1 MVTGLC
7 DCRDAFAATLLDL
20 AAEDPRV
27 VAVVN
32 DSVGSSKLGAFRT
45 AFPQRLVNV
54 GIAEQDQIGIAA
66 GLSGGGMVP
75 FVSGASCF
83 LTARAMEQI
92 KVDLAYSRRH
102 VVLCAQSPGVGYGEL
117 GPTHQSIED
126 LAWLRAIDGLTV
138 VVPADPVETSA
149 VLRWAASYDGPVF
162 VRVSRTPVPA
172 IHDASYEFVPG
183 KAVTVREGGDV
194 TLAANGIVLHRALA
208 AADLLAAE
216 GVSAR
221 VLSMASV
228 KPLDVDAVVAAAR
241 ETGAIVTVEE
251 AVATG
256 GLGGA
261 VAETVVSHHPVPMAL
276 LGFSGFCSTGS
287 SEYLIDKAGMTPE
300 GIASAAR
307 GVLARKA

>member
-1 MVTGLC
+1 VSALY
-7 DCRDAFAATLLDL
+7 DCRDAFVATLLDL

-32 DSVGSSKLGAFRT
+32 DSLGSSKLTAFRDT
-45 AFPQRLVNV
+45 FPQRVVNV
-54 GIAEQDQIGIAA
+54 GIAEQDQVGIAA
-66 GLSGGGMVP
+66 GLAGGGMVP

-83 LTARAMEQI
+83 MTARAMEQI

-126 LAWLRAIDGLTV
+126 LAWLRAVDGMTV
-138 VVPADPVETSA
+138 VVPADPVETTA
-149 VLRWAASYDGPVF
+149 VLRWAAAYDGPVF

-172 IHDASYEFVPG
+172 VHEASYQFAPG
-183 KAVTVREGGDV
+183 RSVTLRDGEDV
-194 TLAANGIVLHRALA
+194 TLVANGTVLHRALA

-216 GVSAR
+216 GISAR

-228 KPLDVDAVVAAAR
+228 KPLDVDAVVKAAR
-241 ETGAIVTVEE
+241 ETGGLVTVEE
-251 AVATG
+251 ALSAG

-261 VAETVVSHHPVPMAL
+261 VAETVVTRHPVPVAL
-276 LGFSGFCSTGS
+276 LGFGGFCSTGS
-287 SEYLIDKAGMTPE
+287 SEYLVDKAGMTPE
-300 GIASAAR
+300 GIAAAAR
-307 GVLARKA
+307 GVVARKA

>member
-1 MVTGLC
+1 MTALY
-7 DCRDAFAATLLDL
+7 DCRDAFVATLLDL
-20 AAEDPRV
+20 AAADPRV

-32 DSVGSSKLGAFRT
+32 DSVGSSKLGPFRK
-45 AFPQRLVNV
+45 AFPERLVNV
-54 GIAEQDQIGIAA
+54 GIAEQDQVGIAA
-66 GLSGGGMVP
+66 GLAGGGMVP

-138 VVPADPVETSA
+138 VVPADPVETAS
-149 VLRWAASYDGPVF
+149 VLRWAASNDGPVF

-172 IHDASYEFVPG
+172 IHAASYEFVPG
-183 KAVTVREGGDV
+183 KAATVREGADV
-194 TLAANGIVLHRALA
+194 TLVANGIVLHRALA

-216 GVSAR
+216 GVSVR

-228 KPLDVDAVVAAAR
+228 KPLDLEAVVTAAL

-251 AVATG
+251 ALASG

-261 VAETVVSHHPVPMAL
+261 VAETVVAHHPVPMAM
-276 LGFSGFCSTGS
+276 LGFSGFCTTGS
-287 SEYLIDKAGMTPE
+287 SEYLVDKAGMTPE
-300 GIASAAR
+300 GIAAAAR
-307 GVLARKA
+307 EVIARKA